1 MEGRRLG
8 SGGGGGGVSAS
19 RAGGGAFSRNIGAI
33 SESQQRKL
41 GKATVGVAGLGGI
54 GGIAFEL
61 LVRSGIG
68 GLRICDWDFFEGSN
82 LNRQVFANRETIGEN
97 KAGVAA
103 SYAKKINGR
112 AKVKIFASAVNE
124 KNASY
129 FIAGS
134 DIVLDCTDNAYARV
148 CISRACRKRGI
159 PYVFCSALGSYGMCS
174 VFSGGADFEKMMRLP
189 SFGKKLDRKLLEK
202 YQSCGSVLGVVSN
215 TVGALGAMQ
224 AFNVLVG
231 WPAVRSPEFLIIDA
245 REGGLVFRRRL

>member
-1 MEGRRLG
+1 MRGGHLG
-8 SGGGGGGVSAS
+8 SGSGGGGVSAS
-19 RAGGGAFSRNIGAI
+19 RAAGGAFSRNIGAI
-33 SESQQRKL
+33 SAAQQRKL
-41 GKATVGVAGLGGI
+41 KRAKVCIAGLGGI

-61 LVRSGIG
+61 LLRSGIG
-68 GLRICDWDFFEGSN
+68 GFRICDWDFFEESN
-82 LNRQVFANRETIGEN
+82 LNRQVLSASDTMGEN
-97 KAGVAA
+97 KAKAAA
-103 SYAKKINGR
+103 SYAKKINKNAR
-112 AKVKIFASAVNE
+112 IEIFASAVNE

-174 VFSGGADFEKMMRLP
+174 VFSGKEDFEKMMRLP
-189 SFGKKLDRKLLEK
+189 SFGKKLDRKLLER
-202 YQSCGSVLGVVSN
+202 YQSCGSVLGTVSN

-224 AFNVLVG
+224 AFNLLVG